1 MLTLYY
7 IKILLMVIGC
17 KTIKRTTN
25 GYAWSQGQ
33 LYDS

>member
-7 IKILLMVIGC
+7 IKILMVIGC

-25 GYAWSQGQ
+25 GNAWAQGQ